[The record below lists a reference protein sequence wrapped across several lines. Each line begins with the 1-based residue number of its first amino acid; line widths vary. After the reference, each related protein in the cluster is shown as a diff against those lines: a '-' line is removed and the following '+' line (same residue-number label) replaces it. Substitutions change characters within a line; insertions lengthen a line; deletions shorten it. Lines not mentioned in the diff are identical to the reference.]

1 MYKRQSLDFA
11 HPARADGGE
20 DLEWA
25 EAGAGGEGHDS
36 CRGLYG
42 RNGSRDG
49 SLHTDAAASSQRQ
62 CGQAPFDGPRLSPS
76 TGGLF
81 RRCQG
86 TWDKHLFLGEI
97 HKLGA
102 EFVDTPPSWG
112 ADYEDRLVL
121 SLEQDGV

>member
-1 MYKRQSLDFA
+1 MRTSPLR
-11 HPARADGGE
+11 RAQT
-20 DLEWA
+20 LA
-25 EAGAGGEGHDS
+25 QH
-36 CRGLYG
+36 
-42 RNGSRDG
+42 
-49 SLHTDAAASSQRQ
+49 
-62 CGQAPFDGPRLSPS
+62 
-76 TGGLF
+76 GGLF

-112 ADYEDRLVL
+112 ADYEDRLAL